1 MNYFITGG
9 TGFIGTHLAHL
20 LHEVHPEVR
29 IYNLDIVK
37 PGTPLP
43 TVKNYKPVLRKGEEH
58 AATFIYCDVRQP
70 RELEKVELQA
80 LAGKWLARTGWQ
92 RMLLRLC
99 TDYGRTHSVRT
110 CNVRTYR

>member
-20 LHEVHPEVR
+20 LHEVHPEAK

-43 TVKNYKPVLRKGEEH
+43 TVKKL
-58 AATFIYCDVRQP
+58 
-70 RELEKVELQA
+70 
-80 LAGKWLARTGWQ
+80 
-92 RMLLRLC
+92 
-99 TDYGRTHSVRT
+99 
-110 CNVRTYR
+110 